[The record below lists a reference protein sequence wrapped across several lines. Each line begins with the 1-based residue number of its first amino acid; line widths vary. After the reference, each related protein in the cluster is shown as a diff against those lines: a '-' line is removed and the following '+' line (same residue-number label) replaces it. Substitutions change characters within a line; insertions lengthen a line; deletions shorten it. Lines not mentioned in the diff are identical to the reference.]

1 MKKGKI
7 SESVLKRSV
16 LKYIHKRNDEM
27 LKGAGIGEDCAF
39 LKCNDSILAVSA
51 QTMTLPVRDAG
62 KLAVHAAVNNLAAG
76 GAKAHSLTLAL
87 TLPEELPEQELQAIM
102 KQTDDTCGELD
113 IQIAGG
119 HTEITD
125 KVKVPVITV
134 TAIGT
139 PFERENGPDRQPGK
153 ETEKTSDGQ
162 PSRKSQPKETDKT
175 NLDIVM
181 TKWIGLEGTVIL
193 AKEKE
198 QDLLTG
204 YPHSIV
210 SAAQNFEQYLS
221 LLPEAAT
228 ALKSGVYTMH
238 DVRSGGVFGA
248 LYELAKRM
256 GVGLS
261 IDLKQIPV
269 KQETIEICEFFD
281 LNPYELLS
289 GGSLLIVTQ
298 NGDELVEKLQKEGIF
313 SAVIGKTIKGND
325 KVVLNE
331 DETRYLEPAKTD
343 EIFKINFV
351 PA

>member
-7 SESVLKRSV
+7 SENVLKRSV
-16 LKYIHKRNDEM
+16 LKYIRKSNNEI

-39 LKCNDSILAVSA
+39 LKCSGNELMVSA
-51 QTMTLPVRDAG
+51 QTVTLPIKEAG
-62 KLAVHAAVNNLAAG
+62 ELAVYAAVNNLAAG
-76 GAKAHSLTLAL
+76 GGKAHSVTLAL
-87 TLPEELPEQELQAIM
+87 TLPEELAEQELQVMM
-102 KQTDDTCGELD
+102 KQIDSTCGELD
-113 IQIAGG
+113 VQIAGG
-119 HTEITD
+119 HTEVTD
-125 KVKVPVITV
+125 NVKAPIITV
-134 TAIGT
+134 TALGT
-139 PFERENGPDRQPGK
+139 PFEGTQFKEN
-153 ETEKTSDGQ
+153 
-162 PSRKSQPKETDKT
+162 DKT

-198 QDLLTG
+198 RDLLTR

-210 SAAQNFEQYLS
+210 NTAQNFEQYLS

-238 DVRSGGVFGA
+238 DVRGGGVFGA

-261 IDLKQIPV
+261 IDLKKIPV
-269 KQETIEICEFFD
+269 RQETIEICEFFD

-289 GGSLLIVTQ
+289 GGSLLIVTE
-298 NGDELVEKLQKEGIF
+298 NGDELVEELEKKDIF
-313 SAVIGKTIKGND
+313 SAVIGKTMKGND

-331 DETRYLEPAKTD
+331 DEKRFLEPAKTD
-343 EIFKINFV
+343 EIYKINFV